1 MARIPSDQLTI
12 LIDSQAARVIANE
25 AQQTHERQS
34 VAYCINTA
42 VNTGLHET
50 LWQHPL
56 SETMKAE
63 LISLGYQI
71 RSDAKS
77 ADPNT
82 AWIIGGF

>member
-1 MARIPSDQLTI
+1 MSRIPTF
-12 LIDSQAARVIANE
+12 LIDSQEAREISNE
-25 AQQTHERQS
+25 SPLQLERQS

-42 VNTGLHET
+42 VYTGLHET

-56 SETMKAE
+56 SEELKAE
-63 LISLGYQI
+63 LEALGYQV
-71 RSDAKS
+71 RNDAKS

>member
-1 MARIPSDQLTI
+1 MARIPADQLTI

-25 AQQTHERQS
+25 APQIHERQS
-34 VAYCINTA
+34 MAYCINTA

-56 SETMKAE
+56 SQELKAE
-63 LISLGYQI
+63 LEALGYQV
-71 RSDAKS
+71 RNDAKS

>member
-1 MARIPSDQLTI
+1 MARIPADQLTI

-25 AQQTHERQS
+25 SEKFHERQS

-42 VNTGLHET
+42 VNTGLHEA